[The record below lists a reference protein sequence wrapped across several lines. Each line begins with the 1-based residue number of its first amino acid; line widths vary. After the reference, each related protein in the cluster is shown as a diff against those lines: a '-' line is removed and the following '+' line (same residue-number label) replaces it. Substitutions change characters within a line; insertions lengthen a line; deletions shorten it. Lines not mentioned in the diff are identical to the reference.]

1 MLLNQQAKEYIQEY
15 KQQFPEYNEY
25 SDLGVYNYLEGEG
38 HSFPVGVGKASPSY
52 QNKVVEPKTD
62 LNVLE
67 ELWDYG
73 IDENSTDWLKSAYN
87 NSLSGITER
96 AITGED
102 RYKIDYS
109 RYNPNIVEDI
119 MSSVVSLAM
128 PLDLASLWV
137 GGKAGQ
143 MAMTPLIKYMQK
155 KAGQEITKAGV
166 QSMVG
171 LSLAQKAIVG
181 AGKQAPTL
189 GVYEAAIGGVQ
200 AKADGK
206 DSSEIAKA
214 TVDGLIHGSILGA
227 ATGGVATGMA
237 GKHAEILTRG
247 LSKKAGGLGRPLTRG
262 ENLLTKALGLP
273 AQIGAESGI
282 FTGSELVQMKMNG
295 QDVDGREALTSFARN
310 VGLFS
315 ILKAQGKLMQRGAEK
330 YKEYEK
336 EFLVDT
342 EKKANEAEADA
353 FRNVKETVKDYEA
366 NDGDV
371 VNPAST
377 DIKAKLT
384 ELEQVKRNKAG
395 KLEKSRKEAMDDLQ
409 SLYKG
414 IAGNKFQDGN
424 GSHVAGAINKINSSI
439 QVLEEI
445 AGKYKERSKER
456 IDLAEKANDSQK
468 ASEIEGIAKELEQMK
483 TDIVEG
489 KGKKTRAQLVEE
501 AKELEIEEV
510 AGEKPGEL
518 KKLIDA
524 ETSEIEAAI
533 SGKQEKIEF
542 KTKQEKDKLTPS
554 GKEEASVDVKT
565 TEKFLETKDDIRYK
579 AKKKQ
584 QKEYSK
590 RVEKFA
596 KLDKEVVES
605 TGGFEIDTPQFTKYQ
620 QNKNIVRHF
629 IQNVYP
635 TKIGGTGRKGAFLK
649 GAYERA
655 KQLDSFAKWLAKEGK
670 TFSTMENVDF
680 QNYLSQKPTHLTT
693 LQNLREFVQT
703 NQIVNPSKFNLTQS
717 QAKDFAKAF
726 IGESPEGLSIDN
738 KSHKIDK
745 DGLTFVQPKTN
756 QPITKWISGRLKT
769 LLKKIRKDNPNAE
782 SSFIDVNGN
791 VLDNKTINVFTDT
804 IFGNKGKKDKARL
817 FRKSMVS
824 WASDKY
830 GINSREKEIIK
841 QEVLGDKANQDVI
854 GKAYDVASMKEFKE
868 KLVKEFISE
877 IKAGGKNIS
886 AEGFYNTKDIAKGLK
901 KLPKKDIEINGRAIS
916 PQTAEALARY
926 LIEASPR
933 LNEIVPSIQPK
944 IKSKQ
949 PKVKLQTEAA
959 GMQEKF
965 KATKDYVEQAEYFK
979 EKYPHLDVQFRKS
992 LGKFQG
998 EAIRGRITGHLIEV
1012 AKGKAT
1018 VDTIPHEVS
1027 HHVVSVLEAIG
1038 SKKSK
1043 ALIAEGKRLFKGEE
1057 GLVQAI
1063 GEYAAGRMK
1072 NKSKIARTKEWVKRF
1087 WSHLKSVFGIH
1098 NKQDVLRIMSDK
1110 VLKGKIP
1117 KSEQALNMVKSL
1129 ETKHQLDKDI
1139 NREAHNLERQL
1150 IDGED
1155 VSLKDIDRLRRDVF
1169 GEERLQ
1175 YKPDRKGRPDW
1186 SYTTKGERA
1195 IPNHLIEH
1203 YRDRLNAM
1211 TGGKG
1216 GIGRRIKEAR
1226 REFQITETEGKEIL
1240 EFLGVKEGKVDNVLS
1255 WDVVR
1260 AFESF
1265 AREHGT
1271 KSPITET
1278 TVDKIGL
1285 LNKVNLPALR
1295 GIMPVYHV
1303 LKKYGGKPG
1312 KEIADKILGFDYVQN
1327 YMYKGQGDQASFL
1340 IKGLLGKKKKHAWL
1354 FDKER
1359 REKYDKEFGLSPEEK
1374 SFVKELKTEGSDV
1387 HSAQQVHEKLMN
1399 YYWESLYHE
1408 AKKHNNKIEFKDFE
1422 RTFDKKFVNG
1432 YMSRRL
1438 TKEAL
1443 ESIVE
1448 NKSLLDKLVN
1458 EKTNKAINK
1467 LADTYA
1473 LEKTNNNRNSS
1484 KFAEIKENRRID
1496 LKQEKE
1502 FNKIRSEIEA
1512 DIFNILSHKHYKVK
1526 NRYLMERSPLLPE
1539 FMELPNKKGQI
1550 KNIRVY
1556 ETKVE
1561 STIDPYISGMSKYL
1575 ATLRF
1580 FPEWTGIGG
1589 KYKIGSSKMHL
1600 VESYIKD
1607 NALGHYA
1614 KKSIERLI
1622 GASNPDMLLSSTYKS
1637 ASKLSTLSASI
1648 GLSSPLSG
1656 IKNSMIGIPRSIA
1669 QFGLGNTLKGLR
1681 LAFDPRARA
1690 EARRKG
1696 ALEYGAKTLEL
1707 GEKRVLGSFTLDK
1720 LFKFN
1725 LMTQTENINRI
1736 ASMEAGRLYA
1746 LEAIGQLRGQGGMFT
1761 KKWNKGRTRD
1771 LMKEMWRLSEDQINF
1786 IEKADFNK
1794 GKNIKQYDYILGQI
1808 EHYSHVSSQGGTGV
1822 GNLPLWASSGLGKP
1836 LTLFQRMA
1844 GSTTWDSARNYVMP
1858 AYKHGNF
1865 APLAKATIAHGL
1877 SGMAI
1882 YQMYDW
1888 LFDSEPPKSAGSD
1901 LDKAVMYLN
1910 RSEMLGVFG
1919 FLVDGMVYN
1928 SDRLS
1933 NPILEPVVVRN
1944 LEVASSNLY
1953 SALRGTKTLTQ
1964 AKDDWLKNAIVVYN
1978 QADRFLKKIKS
1989 PQYTDA
1995 KRLSTLEREFKQ
2007 QRNISSPVIEI
2018 ESKRRPY
2025 YRKLRDTILF
2035 GKASKGLSW
2044 EESIAKEYW
2053 KGYNYLITELEQ
2065 QWSEYSPRK
2074 RHKLAKQALKSSLN
2088 AMNPIDFSEKK
2099 EGFPG
2104 GLSKKKLFLD
2114 WIKDN
2119 LGQDTY
2125 NMAIKAGDVYGR
2137 NRRMVDRIIRESKYK
2152 NKYSVY
2158 PNL

>member
-1 MLLNQQAKEYIQEY
+1 MLLNQKAKEYIQKY

-38 HSFPVGVGKASPSY
+38 HSFPFGVTKTSPSY
-52 QNKVVEPKTD
+52 QNKVIEPNTD
-62 LNVLE
+62 LNVME
-67 ELWDYG
+67 ELIDYG
-73 IDENSTDWLKSAYN
+73 IDEDSSDWLKAAYN
-87 NSLSGITER
+87 NSLTGITER

-109 RYNPNIVEDI
+109 RYSPNIVEDI

-128 PLDLASLWV
+128 PLDIASMFV
-137 GGKAGQ
+137 GGKIGQ
-143 MAMTPLIKYMQK
+143 MATTPLIKYMQK
-155 KAGQEITKAGV
+155 RAGQQISKAGV
-166 QSMVG
+166 QSMAG

-181 AGKQAPTL
+181 AGRQAPAL
-189 GVYEAAIGGVQ
+189 GVYEAAIGGIQ

-206 DSSEIAKA
+206 DSSEITKA
-214 TVDGLIHGSILGA
+214 TIDGLIHGSVLGA
-227 ATGGVATGMA
+227 ATGGVATGMG
-237 GKHAEILTRG
+237 GKHAEILARG

-273 AQIGAESGI
+273 GQIGAESGI

-315 ILKAQGKLMQRGAEK
+315 ILKAQGKIINKGVEK

-336 EFLVDT
+336 EFLVDA
-342 EKKANEAEADA
+342 EKRESRAEADA
-353 FRNVKETVKDYEA
+353 LKNTREHIESYEA

-371 VNPAST
+371 VRPAKT

-384 ELEQVKRNKAG
+384 ELEQIKRNKAG
-395 KLEKSRKEAMDDLQ
+395 KIEESHKEAMNELQ
-409 SLYKG
+409 DLYKG
-414 IAGNKFQDGN
+414 IVTNKFQDSN

-439 QVLEEI
+439 YVLEEI
-445 AGKYKERSKER
+445 SSKYNKRSKER
-456 IDLAEKANDSQK
+456 VDLAEKANDSQK
-468 ASEIEGIAKELEQMK
+468 AAEIESVVNELKQMK
-483 TDIVEG
+483 TDIFEG

-501 AKELEIEEV
+501 AKELGIKEV

-524 ETSEIEAAI
+524 ETSEIQSAI
-533 SGKQEKIEF
+533 AGKQEKIEF
-542 KTKQEKDKLTPS
+542 KTQQEKDKLTPS
-554 GKEEASVDVKT
+554 SKEEASIDVKT
-565 TEKFLETKDDIRYK
+565 TEKFLETKDDIRYE
-579 AKKKQ
+579 ANKKQ

-590 RVEKFA
+590 RIEEFA

-635 TKIGGTGRKGAFLK
+635 SKIGGTGRKGAFVK
-649 GAYERA
+649 GAYGRA

-670 TFSTMENVDF
+670 TFSTMENIDF
-680 QNYLSQKPTHLTT
+680 QNYLSQKPTHLTA

-703 NQIVNPSKFNLTQS
+703 NQIVNPSKFNLTQT
-717 QAKDFAKAF
+717 QAKDFAKSF
-726 IGESPEGLSIDN
+726 IGESPEGLSVDN

-745 DGLTFVQPKTN
+745 DGLTFIQPKTN
-756 QPITKWISGRLKT
+756 QPITKWISRRLKS
-769 LLKKIRKDNPNAE
+769 LLKKIRKDSPNAE

-804 IFGNKGKKDKARL
+804 VFGNKRKKDKARL

-854 GKAYDVASMKEFKE
+854 GKAYDVASMKNFKE

-886 AEGFYNTKDIAKGLK
+886 AEDFYNTKDIAKGLK
-901 KLPKKDIEINGRAIS
+901 KLPKKDIEINGRTIS

-933 LNEIVPSIQPK
+933 LNEIVPSTKPK
-944 IKSKQ
+944 A
-949 PKVKLQTEAA
+949 KLQTEAA

-965 KATKDYVEQAEYFK
+965 KSTKDYVEQAKYFK

-998 EAIRGRITGHLIEV
+998 EAIRGRITGHLIEI

-1043 ALIAEGKRLFKGEE
+1043 ALITEGKRLFKGEE

-1063 GEYAAGRMK
+1063 GEYAAGQMK
-1072 NKSKIARTKEWVKRF
+1072 NKSKVAIARQWVQKF
-1087 WSHLKSVFGIH
+1087 FSHLKSVFNIH
-1098 NKQDVLRIMSDK
+1098 NKNDIARIMAGK
-1110 VLKGKIP
+1110 VVKGKVP
-1117 KSEQALNMVKSL
+1117 KSEKALNMIKSL
-1129 ETKHQLDKDI
+1129 KAKHQLDKNI

-1150 IDGED
+1150 IEGED

-1169 GEERLQ
+1169 GDERLQ
-1175 YKPDRKGRPDW
+1175 YKPGRKGRPDW
-1186 SYTTKGERA
+1186 SYTTKGEGA
-1195 IPNHLIEH
+1195 VPNHLIEH
-1203 YRDRLNAM
+1203 YRDKLDSM
-1211 TGGKG
+1211 IGGKS

-1226 REFQITETEGKEIL
+1226 REFQITETEGREIL
-1240 EFLGVKEGKVDNVLS
+1240 EYLGVKNGDVNNVLS

-1265 AREHGT
+1265 SREHGT

-1278 TVDKIGL
+1278 TIDKIGL
-1285 LNKVNLPALR
+1285 LDKVKLPALR

-1303 LKKYGGKPG
+1303 LRKYGGKPG

-1327 YMYKGQGDQASFL
+1327 YVYKGYGDQASFM
-1340 IKGLLGKKKKHAWL
+1340 IKDLLGKKKKHAWL

-1359 REKYDKEFGLSPEEK
+1359 REKYDKDFGLSPEEK
-1374 SFVKELKTEGSDV
+1374 SFVRELETKGSDI
-1387 HSAQQVHEKLMN
+1387 HSAHQVHANLMN
-1399 YYWESLYHE
+1399 YYWKSLFEE

-1422 RTFDKKFVNG
+1422 KTFNEKFING

-1438 TKEAL
+1438 TKKAL

-1448 NKSLLDKLVN
+1448 NKNLLDKLVN
-1458 EKTNKAINK
+1458 EKTSKAINK

-1473 LEKTNNNRNSS
+1473 LEKTNGNRNNK
-1484 KFAEIKENRRID
+1484 KFGEIKENRRID
-1496 LKQEKE
+1496 LMQEKE
-1502 FNKIRSEIEA
+1502 FNKIKSEVEA

-1539 FMELPNKKGQI
+1539 FMEVPNKKGQI
-1550 KNIRVY
+1550 EKIRVY
-1556 ETKVE
+1556 ETKIE

-1575 ATLRF
+1575 TTLRF

-1600 VESYIKD
+1600 VEGYIKD
-1607 NALGHYA
+1607 NELGQYA

-1637 ASKLSTLSASI
+1637 SSALSTLSASI

-1669 QFGLGNTLKGLR
+1669 QFGLVNTLKGLR
-1681 LAFDPRARA
+1681 LAFDPTARA
-1690 EARRKG
+1690 KARMKG
-1696 ALEYGAKTLEL
+1696 ALEYGASTLEL
-1707 GEKRVLGSFTLDK
+1707 GEKGIGSATLDK

-1746 LEAIGQLRGQGGMFT
+1746 LETIGQLRGQGGMFT
-1761 KKWNKGRTRD
+1761 KKWNKGKIRD
-1771 LMKEMWRLSEDQINF
+1771 LLKEMWRLSEDEINF
-1786 IEKADFNK
+1786 LEKADLNK
-1794 GKNIKQYDYILGQI
+1794 SKNIKQYDYILGKV

-1822 GNLPLWASSGLGKP
+1822 GNLPLWASSELGKP

-1858 AYKHGNF
+1858 AYKHRNF
-1865 APLAKATIAHGL
+1865 APLVKATIGHGL

-1888 LFDSEPPKSAGSD
+1888 LFDVEPPKSAGSD

-1919 FLVDGMVYN
+1919 FVADGMVYN
-1928 SDRLS
+1928 NDGLS
-1933 NPILEPVVVRN
+1933 NPILEPVIVRN
-1944 LEVASSNLY
+1944 LKTSATNLY
-1953 SALRGTKTLTQ
+1953 SALKGTKTLSQ
-1964 AKDDWLKNAIVVYN
+1964 AKDDWIKNSVVVYN
-1978 QADRFLKKIKS
+1978 QFDRFVKNIQS
-1989 PQYTDA
+1989 PQYANA
-1995 KRLSTLEREFKQ
+1995 KRLSTLEREFKS
-2007 QRNISSPVIEI
+2007 QRNISSPVIET

-2025 YRKLRDTILF
+2025 YRSLRDAILF
-2035 GKASKGLSW
+2035 GKGSKGLSW

-2053 KGYNYLITELEQ
+2053 KGYNYLITELER
-2065 QWSEYSPRK
+2065 QWPEYTPRK
-2074 RHKLAKQALKSSLN
+2074 RDKLAKQALKSSLN

-2099 EGFPG
+2099 EGFPR

-2119 LGQDTY
+2119 LGKDTY

-2137 NRRMVDRIIRESKYK
+2137 NRRMIDKVIK
-2152 NKYSVY
+2152 NKSYRDRYSVY